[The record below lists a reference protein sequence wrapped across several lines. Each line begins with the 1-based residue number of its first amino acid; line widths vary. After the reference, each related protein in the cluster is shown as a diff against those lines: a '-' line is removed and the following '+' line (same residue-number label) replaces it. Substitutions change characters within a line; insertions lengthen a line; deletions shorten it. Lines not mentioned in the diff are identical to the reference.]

1 MTKIL
6 NKLIDIFIIIG
17 LMFIIGGI
25 GSEIYKNVKITN
37 NIEVPDICIEIND
50 EYYCKVMDKDEKVGE
65 KI

>member
-50 EYYCKVMDKDEKVGE
+50 EYYCKVMDKDEKVEE

>member
-17 LMFIIGGI
+17 LMFIIGCI
-25 GSEIYKNVKITN
+25 VSEIYKNIKVTN

-50 EYYCKVMDKDEKVGE
+50 EYYCKVMDKDEKVEE